1 MCVATR
7 PSLERPGGKHGEG
20 FTSVRAADPD
30 RIAGTNLF
38 LPVAMRDV
46 RPVEHIL
53 SPFVGLHDDRAR
65 DSDKQD
71 KQSYFD
77 NHFEPPAMGG
87 LYRFWQE
94 HRSAQATY

>member
-1 MCVATR
+1 
-7 PSLERPGGKHGEG
+7 
-20 FTSVRAADPD
+20 
-30 RIAGTNLF
+30 
-38 LPVAMRDV
+38 MRDV

-87 LYRFWQE
+87 LYIDFGKNIGQRRRLIN
-94 HRSAQATY
+94 RSGKKNDDCVISAARHQRLLRP